1 MGIMD
6 YIPQFGDNTN
16 QDMPLPADDTMA
28 QMEIKRRL
36 EMAKALQNQEVPQGQ
51 MVSGHYVAPSWTQ
64 YAANLVGKYQG
75 NKKEQDAIKQYGDYQ
90 TTQSQK
96 LGDILT
102 KLGTGKE
109 TKTTDNTPFQIQ
121 IPNGQAPQTENI
133 GGMQPYNSGMKTIDV
148 PMTNTSST
156 YTPYSAQ
163 EKLSMIGQARPDM
176 MGKIAEAQI
185 ADLFKTKKSTWMDN
199 GSVQVQLD
207 ENGNPTGVT
216 LPRGV
221 SPDAVMKQT
230 WEQYKHV
237 NPSATDIMHHQ
248 DTVAGQNVTK
258 RGQDLTH
265 KDDARKL
272 NFLGLPDLSASTKPL
287 TNSKGWALHTDA
299 NGNQA
304 YVSPDG
310 KSYEEA
316 K

>member
-1 MGIMD
+1 MD
-6 YIPQFGDNTN
+6 YMPQWGN
-16 QDMPLPADDTMA
+16 QAQTQDVSMPQDDTMM
-28 QMEIKRRL
+28 QLDLKRKL
-36 EMAKALQNQEVPQGQ
+36 ALADALRQQAAPEGQ

-64 YAANLVGKYQG
+64 QLANLYGKYQAG
-75 NKKEQDAIKQYGDYQ
+75 QGEKEAIKQYGDYQ

-102 KLGTGKE
+102 KLDKGKE
-109 TKTTDNTPFQIQ
+109 TKTFDNTPYQIQ
-121 IPNGQAPQTENI
+121 IPGQSTPTSPWTSEQGA
-133 GGMQPYNSGMKTIDV
+133 SKTINV
-148 PMTNTSST
+148 PMTNTTST

>member
-1 MGIMD
+1 MQNILPGESA
-6 YIPQFGDNTN
+6 
-16 QDMPLPADDTMA
+16 DMPQDVPMPQDDAMMQLELQRRMKFAD
-28 QMEIKRRL
+28 
-36 EMAKALQNQEVPQGQ
+36 ALRNQAAPEGQ

-64 YAANLVGKYQG
+64 QLANLYGKYQAG
-75 NKKEQDAIKQYGDYQ
+75 QQEKDAIKEYGQYQ

-102 KLGTGKE
+102 KLGKGKE
-109 TKTTDNTPFQIQ
+109 TKAFDNTPYQIQ
-121 IPNGQAPQTENI
+121 IPGQSTPTSPWTSEQGA
-133 GGMQPYNSGMKTIDV
+133 SKTINV
-148 PMTNTSST
+148 PMTNTTST

-163 EKLSMIGQARPDM
+163 EKLAMIGQARPDM

-207 ENGNPTGVT
+207 ENGDPTGVT

-230 WEQYKHV
+230 WEQYKHI

-272 NFLGLPDLSASTKPL
+272 NPLGLPDLSASTKPL